1 MGVIFLHPV
10 AWDHLCPK
18 GKILPGSNYYC
29 GEVIFRVFSLN
40 SLLFSLFLIAVR
52 LRLLLFLYIFI

>member
-18 GKILPGSNYYC
+18 RKILPGSNYYC
-29 GEVIFRVFSLN
+29 GEVIFPVFSLN

-52 LRLLLFLYIFI
+52 LLLFLYIFI